1 MPPSPQYRPAGP
13 PGAAGGATTA
23 VARPGRPGPVQAPP
37 PVMVTSELARPAEVW
52 ITTELFTKP
61 LMCENPV
68 ADPRRPAKVREKKHV
83 SSEGLCRIGGAA
95 SPPAPVALVE
105 GVALH
110 GRLAYI
116 TRRTTAG
123 GPHTSLS

>member
-37 PVMVTSELARPAEVW
+37 PVMVTSELARPAVVW

-68 ADPRRPAKVREKKHV
+68 AGPARPREVTEKKQA
-83 SSEGLCRIGGAA
+83 GWGGTRRAGETPA
-95 SPPAPVALVE
+95 PPAQSAQWGRVE
-105 GVALH
+105 MAAPPAAPG
-110 GRLAYI
+110 
-116 TRRTTAG
+116 AG
-123 GPHTSLS
+123 AHAEARVPPRA